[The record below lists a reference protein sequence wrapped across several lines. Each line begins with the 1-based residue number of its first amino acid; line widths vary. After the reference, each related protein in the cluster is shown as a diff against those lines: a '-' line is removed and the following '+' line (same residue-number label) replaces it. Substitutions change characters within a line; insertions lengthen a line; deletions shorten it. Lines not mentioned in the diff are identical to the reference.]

1 LLKIV
6 YSDPKTGRTGQTE
19 ATGEVTAQMLNLK
32 IGETLDGSLFGMAGF
47 KLKITGG
54 SDNSGFP
61 MIKNAHGSR
70 KMKANRDLGHG
81 QKERLTVVGN
91 AIGPSTAQ
99 INTVIVEFGSKTP
112 DEIFPPP
119 KPKEEKAKKEE
130 EKPAASKKK

>member
-6 YSDPKTGRTGQTE
+6 YSDPKTGKTGQ
-19 ATGEVTAQMLNLK
+19 AEVTAEITAQLLNMK
-32 IGETLDGSLFGMAGF
+32 IGETLDGALFGLAGY

-70 KMKANRDLGHG
+70 KMKANRDIGHG
-81 QKERLTVVGN
+81 TKERLTVVGN
-91 AIGPSTAQ
+91 AIGPATAQ
-99 INTVIVEFGSKTP
+99 INTVIVEYGSKTP
-112 DEIFPPP
+112 EEIFPPP

-130 EKPAASKKK
+130 KPAAKK